1 VTGSTPETGRITF
14 ASVVARVDSALRE
27 IEAQESDGDARK
39 RDSGAQESD
48 HGDAGK
54 RGRGRPAAPEPDTEQ
69 EVRSYAHLTVRL
81 GPDGRRQELEERF
94 EVLCDR
100 LRLDALD
107 RAVLAVCVA
116 PEIDVQ
122 LARSF
127 ESLYGD
133 PAHSLATPRLVARL
147 LAVPGVS
154 DADVLVCFDRQAPLI
169 LTGAVRIQ
177 GAGPLADRSAVVAPQ
192 IASHLL
198 GANLYDYTRGG
209 RLRRLNPT
217 TLPLGRQQIVER
229 LTVLRSR
236 PSELPLLVTGPDAP
250 LLLAAAVGHG
260 LVMLDANAAAAD
272 DEACA
277 DLALASAL
285 EDRIAVVD
293 GLEELPVEGRDVAV
307 ERLCTLPARPVFCAS
322 GPREALALADRPLVE
337 VEIPEATLA
346 EREAAWRAAT
356 GEDKVG
362 EVAER
367 FRLEIA
373 RIGEAA
379 AAARAEAAMAGGD
392 RLDAELMMRGARLAS
407 SRRVGELAE
416 LIPPGPTWEDL
427 VLPARQLA
435 SLHLLSSF
443 LAHREQVLGDWR
455 FAPVAGERGLTALFA
470 GESGTGKTMASRVI
484 GAAVGLDVY
493 RIDLAGLFSKW
504 VGETEK
510 NLDRIFRAAHGA
522 NAVLL
527 FDEADVVFGKRT
539 EASDSGDRYAN
550 LETAYLLQRIE
561 RYNGVV
567 VLATNLLRNMD
578 EAFVRRLD
586 VVVDF
591 PPPQAETRRRLWR
604 ALLPTAAPVG
614 DDVDLDFLAERF
626 ELTGGGVR
634 NCTLAAAFLAAEDET
649 PIQMAHLIRA
659 VALEYAKLGRLTVEA
674 DFDRFHALVADA
686 GKAAVRLTSS

>member
-1 VTGSTPETGRITF
+1 
-14 ASVVARVDSALRE
+14 
-27 IEAQESDGDARK
+27 
-39 RDSGAQESD
+39 
-48 HGDAGK
+48 
-54 RGRGRPAAPEPDTEQ
+54 
-69 EVRSYAHLTVRL
+69 LTVRA
-81 GPDGRRQELEERF
+81 GAWRRPLALEDRF
-94 EVLCDR
+94 ETLCKR
-100 LRLDALD
+100 LALDAVD
-107 RAVLAVCVA
+107 RAVMAVCAA
-116 PEIDVQ
+116 PEIDLD

-127 ESLYGD
+127 GFLYGD
-133 PAHSLATPRLVARL
+133 PAQALATPRLVARL
-147 LAVPGVS
+147 LAGPGVS
-154 DADVLVCFDRQAPLI
+154 DADVLVCFDRRSALI
-169 LTGAVRIQ
+169 LTGAVRLQ
-177 GAGPLADRSAVVAPQ
+177 GTGPLADRPAVVAPQ

-198 GANLYDYTRGG
+198 GSNLYDYTRGG

-217 TLPLGRQQIVER
+217 TLPLGREQIVNR
-229 LTVLRSR
+229 LAVMRSR
-236 PSELPLLVTGPDAP
+236 PSELPLLVTGPDAE
-250 LLLAAAVGHG
+250 LLLAAAGGHG
-260 LVMLDANAAAAD
+260 LVMLDATTAAAD
-272 DEACA
+272 DDACA
-277 DLALASAL
+277 DLAIAAAL
-285 EDRIAVVD
+285 EDRVAVVD
-293 GLEELPVEGRDVAV
+293 GLEELPLEGRNLAV
-307 ERLCTLPARPVFCAS
+307 DRICTLPAQPVFCVP

-337 VEIPEATLA
+337 IEIPEATVA

-356 GEDKVG
+356 GERKVG
-362 EVAER
+362 DVAER

-379 AAARAEAAMAGGD
+379 AAARAEAAMAGRD

-416 LIPPGPTWEDL
+416 LIAPGPTWDDL
-427 VLPARQLA
+427 DLPQRQLGA
-435 SLHLLSSF
+435 LHLLSSF
-443 LAHREQVLGDWR
+443 LANRAHVLDGWR

-470 GESGTGKTMASRVI
+470 GESGTGKTMAARVI

-539 EASDSGDRYAN
+539 ETSDSGDRYAN

-561 RYNGVV
+561 RYGGVV

-591 PPPQAETRRRLWR
+591 PPPERDTRRRLWG
-604 ALLPTAAPVG
+604 ALLPTEAPLG

-626 ELTGGGVR
+626 ELTGGGIR
-634 NCTLAAAFLAAEDET
+634 NCTLAAAFLAAEQGT
-649 PIQMAHLIRA
+649 SIQMAHMIRA
-659 VALEYAKLGRLTVEA
+659 VALEYAKLGRLAVEA
-674 DFDRFHALVADA
+674 DFDRFHALIADQ
-686 GKAAVRLTSS
+686 GDAAAS